1 MPPNL
6 TPSSAWCSGSKASS
20 WAWRGRVG
28 IYSALVFPRPSLSA
42 ARYPCPGIHA
52 FSSTLSS
59 SPAPAGM
66 SECGQLGN
74 QSMISCHSATMVPN
88 SCSST
93 RPRSRN
99 SRPFCRAASG
109 SVRPSCANCFFSL
122 LSASMSRCSFCRAA
136 SRSNQRSTLALAGST
151 FRTRIAS
158 RMASGLERTAFA
170 SIIMLA
176 LCFGSKKD

>member
-6 TPSSAWCSGSKASS
+6 TPRSAWCSGSKASS
-20 WAWRGRVG
+20 WACRGRVG
-28 IYSALVFPRPSLSA
+28 MYSALVFPRPSLSA

-52 FSSTLSS
+52 VSSTLSS

-66 SECGQLGN
+66 SGCGQLGN
-74 QSMISCHSATMVPN
+74 QSMISFHSATMVPN
-88 SCSST
+88 SCSSS

-109 SVRPSCANCFFSL
+109 SVRPSWASCFFSL
-122 LSASMSRCSFCRAA
+122 LSASIFRCSSCRAA

-158 RMASGLERTAFA
+158 RMASGWARTAFG
-170 SIIMLA
+170 SIIIVILQ
-176 LCFGSKKD
+176 